1 MTINLIIQ
9 DEDDVPYDLDTYL
22 IDFGRIRPGEALEK
36 MVVLKNV
43 GFTIEDLELQCV
55 AHPTSQVGLPES
67 TYEAATL
74 SLSESGTYYEVLEI
88 SSVGPNIETDI
99 WIKWAIPP
107 EALPGSSRFAL
118 KARGKV
124 IWT

>member
-1 MTINLIIQ
+1 MTIELLIQ

-22 IDFGRIRPGEALEK
+22 IDFGKIRAGEVKKL
-36 MVVLKNV
+36 MVILKNV
-43 GFTIEDLELQCV
+43 GFTTEDLELQAV
-55 AHPTSQVGLPES
+55 PHPTSQVGLPET

-88 SSVGPNIETDI
+88 SSVGPDTETEI
-99 WIKWAIPP
+99 WIKYSMPP
-107 EALPGSSRFAL
+107 ESLPGSARFAL